1 MNNVKRCDVVLNIM
15 IEVNCLNNEI
25 WKLFK
30 KYVYLL
36 KKIVVSLLYELIN
49 DGNDRE
55 CVLMLLVCKFL
66 DGEFLEMD

>member
-1 MNNVKRCDVVLNIM
+1 M
-15 IEVNCLNNEI
+15 IEINCLNNEI

-30 KYVYLL
+30 KYVYMYLL

>member
-1 MNNVKRCDVVLNIM
+1 MRFENYLINVFI
-15 IEVNCLNNEI
+15 
-25 WKLFK
+25 
-30 KYVYLL
+30 YL